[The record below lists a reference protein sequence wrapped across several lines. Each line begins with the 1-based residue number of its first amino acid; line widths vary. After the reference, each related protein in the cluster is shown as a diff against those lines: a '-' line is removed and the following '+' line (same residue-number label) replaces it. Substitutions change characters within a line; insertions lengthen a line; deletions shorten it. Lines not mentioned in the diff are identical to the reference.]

1 VITRQTPLLILLL
14 LVVAAGWFLNKP
26 KTADPDSVVRKQGSD
41 MFADH
46 VEVTIMDASGQPAYH
61 IMADHLSHSPDTERF
76 DLTRPVIEVNRPRGD
91 DWNISSERGQ
101 MADKGDKLWFLGEV
115 NIHRQGGSPLHIKTS
130 DLLVQPDEGLA
141 ETDNAVAVSSAQYKI
156 NAIGLKA
163 DFRNNLLEFRSRVRG
178 TINATG

>member
-1 VITRQTPLLILLL
+1 VNTRQTLLLVLLL
-14 LVVAAGWFLNKP
+14 LVVAAAWFLKNP
-26 KTADPDSVVRKQGSD
+26 QTADPDSVARKQGSD

-46 VEVTIMDASGQPAYH
+46 VEVTIMDESGQPAYR

-76 DLTRPVIEVNRPRGD
+76 DLTRPFIEVNHPRGD

-101 MADKGDKLWFLGEV
+101 MTDKGDRLWFLGEV
-115 NIHRQGGSPLHIKTS
+115 NIHRRGGSPLHIKTS
-130 DLLVQPDEGLA
+130 DLLVQPDEELA
-141 ETDNAVAVSSAQYKI
+141 ETDNAVAISSAQYKI

-163 DFRNNLLEFRSRVRG
+163 DFRKDLLEFRSRVRG

>member
-1 VITRQTPLLILLL
+1 MITRQTPLLILLL

-26 KTADPDSVVRKQGSD
+26 KTAEPDSVVRKQGSD

-163 DFRNNLLEFRSRVRG
+163 DFRKDLLEFRSRVRG